1 MLEARNIS
9 WKIGTKKI
17 LDNINLSLKSGSRV
31 GIVGPN
37 GSGKSSL
44 LKVLSFL
51 EPPTSGQIFFQG
63 KKYNGRLP
71 LAVRRKI
78 GMVFQEPLLLNTTVQ
93 DNVGAGL
100 RMRGLPRQ
108 DIQQRIREWL
118 ERFGVGHLEQQQART
133 LSGGEAQR
141 VSLARAFALQPEI
154 LFMDEPFSALDAPAK
169 EGLLYDLTL
178 ILPSTQTTTI
188 IVSHD
193 FREIKQLTE
202 RALIML
208 RGEIAADAPPGEL
221 LAGTP
226 TQETEE
232 FMKHWR

>member
-9 WKIGTKKI
+9 WNIGTKRI
-17 LDNINLSLKSGSRV
+17 LHNINLSLMSGSRV

-44 LKVLSFL
+44 LKILSFL
-51 EPPTSGQIFFQG
+51 ERPTSGQIVFQG
-63 KKYNGRLP
+63 EEYNGRIP
-71 LAVRRKI
+71 LSVRRKM
-78 GMVFQEPLLLNTTVQ
+78 GMVFQEPLLLNTTVY
-93 DNVGAGL
+93 DNVGVGL
-100 RMRGLPRQ
+100 RMRGLSRQ
-108 DIQQRIREWL
+108 EIRQSIREWL

-141 VSLARAFALQPEI
+141 VSLARVFALQPEI
-154 LFMDEPFSALDAPAK
+154 MFMDEPFSALDAPTK
-169 EGLLYDLTL
+169 EGLLFDLSL

-193 FREIKQLTE
+193 FREIEQLTE

-208 RGEIAADAPPGEL
+208 RGEIAADAPPGDL
-221 LAGTP
+221 LAGAP
-226 TQETEE
+226 THETEE
-232 FMKHWR
+232 FLKHWR

>member
-1 MLEARNIS
+1 MLEARDIS
-9 WKIGTKKI
+9 WKIGTKII

-51 EPPTSGQIFFQG
+51 ERPTSGQIVFQG
-63 KKYNGRLP
+63 EKYNGRIP
-71 LAVRRKI
+71 LSVRRKI
-78 GMVFQEPLLLNTTVQ
+78 GMVFQDPLLLNTTVQ

-100 RMRGLPRQ
+100 RMRGLPGQEIR
-108 DIQQRIREWL
+108 QRIREWL
-118 ERFGVGHLEQQQART
+118 ELFGVGHLEKQQART

-154 LFMDEPFSALDAPAK
+154 LFMDEPFSALDAPAR
-169 EGLLYDLTL
+169 EGLLDDLAL
-178 ILPSTQTTTI
+178 ILPGTQTTTI

-193 FREIKQLTE
+193 FWEIKQLTE
-202 RALIML
+202 RALVML
-208 RGEIAADAPPGEL
+208 RGKIAADAPPGDL
-221 LAGTP
+221 LAGTL
-226 TQETEE
+226 TQETAE